1 VIVFARHG
9 QTVANRDGLIQGRID
24 APLTEL
30 GVGQAR
36 RLAEALSSVEP
47 ALLVTSPL
55 RRAAQTAEEIG
66 RRCSVDVKTDDRL
79 LELDYG
85 EWDGRRLADIDPHE
99 WQTWR
104 DDPTR
109 TLPGGESVPAVRERI
124 ASFCRQHLDGRT
136 VVAVS
141 HVTQIKAAVVWAL
154 AADDAI
160 GWRTHLDLAS
170 LTRIGGSRAHPVLRS
185 FNETGHLLDL

>member
-9 QTVANRDGLIQGRID
+9 QTAANREGRIQGRID

-30 GVGQAR
+30 GVEQAR
-36 RLAEALSSVEP
+36 LVAEALASLEP

-55 RRAAQTAEEIG
+55 LRAAQTAEEIA
-66 RRCSVDVKTDDRL
+66 RRCGLDVKTDDRL

-99 WQTWR
+99 WAAWR

-124 ASFCRQHLDGRT
+124 ASFCREHLDGRT

-141 HVTQIKAAVVWAL
+141 HVTPIKAAVVWAL
-154 AADDAI
+154 GAGDGI
-160 GWRTHLDLAS
+160 GWRAHLDLAS
-170 LTRIGGSRAHPVLRS
+170 LTRIGGRPQDPVLRS
-185 FNETGHLLDL
+185 FNETGHLRNL

>member
-9 QTVANRDGLIQGRID
+9 QTVANRDGRIQGRID

-30 GVGQAR
+30 GIEQAR
-36 RLAEALSSVEP
+36 RVAHAVARLAP

-55 RRAAQTAEEIG
+55 LRAAQTADKIG
-66 RRCSVDVKTDDRL
+66 LHCGLDVKTDERL

-85 EWDGRRLADIDPHE
+85 DWDGRRLAEIDRHE
-99 WQTWR
+99 WAAWR
-104 DDPTR
+104 ADPGW
-109 TLPGGESVPAVRERI
+109 TLPGGESVPAVRQRI
-124 ASFCRQHLDGRT
+124 AAFCREHLDGRT

-141 HVTQIKAAVVWAL
+141 HVTPIKAAVVWAL
-154 AADDAI
+154 GTDDAI

-170 LTRIGGSRAHPVLRS
+170 LTCIGGSGDDPVLRS

>member
-1 VIVFARHG
+1 MIVFARHG

-30 GVGQAR
+30 GVEQAR
-36 RLAEALSSVEP
+36 LLAEALSSVEP

-55 RRAAQTAEEIG
+55 LRAAQTAAEIG
-66 RRCSVDVKTDDRL
+66 RRCGVDVKTDDRL

-85 EWDGRRLADIDPHE
+85 DWDGRRLADIDPHD
-99 WQTWR
+99 WVAWR

-124 ASFCRQHLDGRT
+124 ASFCREHLDGRT

-141 HVTQIKAAVVWAL
+141 HVTPIKAAVVWAL
-154 AADDAI
+154 GADDTI
-160 GWRTHLDLAS
+160 GWRTHLDVAS
-170 LTRIGGSRAHPVLRS
+170 LTRIGGRPDNPVLRS
-185 FNETGHLLDL
+185 FNETGHLVDR